1 MRKVVGYDSDMTNL
15 SEGYSIGGKTG
26 TAEKFINGEY
36 SSSKYVTSFYCFAPV
51 EDPKY
56 SVYVVLD
63 EPAAGA
69 SGSTSAAPTA
79 ISLIKQALNYNT
91 ADTTLGG
98 AVTEEN
104 SKREP
109 SLFLIW

>member
-1 MRKVVGYDSDMTNL
+1 M
-15 SEGYSIGGKTG
+15 
-26 TAEKFINGEY
+26 
-36 SSSKYVTSFYCFAPV
+36 TSFYCFAPV

-98 AVTEEN
+98 AVTEEIQV
-104 SKREP
+104 P
-109 SLFLIW
+109 SRFLIWWDKTSILPPVFSMKRDKIRR